1 MDLFFY
7 IAIIGASMI
16 LFSKIQYKMIWDR
29 SRYNG
34 NELALNKTKKNNFFI
49 KIKNSFLYELFYSQ
63 EFAKMNSRYGS
74 LMVII
79 GIIGMLVFKTIAI
92 ILRDLLLIILIFYL
106 FKFVKRLIKSLRS
119 Y

>member
-49 KIKNSFLYELFYSQ
+49 K
-63 EFAKMNSRYGS
+63 
-74 LMVII
+74 
-79 GIIGMLVFKTIAI
+79 
-92 ILRDLLLIILIFYL
+92 D
-106 FKFVKRLIKSLRS
+106 RLSI
-119 Y
+119 

>member
-49 KIKNSFLYELFYSQ
+49 KIKNSFL
-63 EFAKMNSRYGS
+63 
-74 LMVII
+74 
-79 GIIGMLVFKTIAI
+79 
-92 ILRDLLLIILIFYL
+92 
-106 FKFVKRLIKSLRS
+106 
-119 Y
+119 

>member
-7 IAIIGASMI
+7 IAIIGATMI
-16 LFSKIQYKMIWDR
+16 LFSKVQHKKICDR
-29 SRYNG
+29 ARYNG
-34 NELALNKTKKNNFFI
+34 NELILNKTKQNNFFI

-63 EFAKMNSRYGS
+63 EFAKMNGRYGR

-79 GIIGMLVFKTIAI
+79 GIVGMLVFKTLAI
-92 ILRDLLLIILIFYL
+92 ILVCLILIILFFYM
-106 FKFVKRLIKSLRS
+106 FQFVKRLIKSIRS

>member
-29 SRYNG
+29 SMYNG

-49 KIKNSFLYELFYSQ
+49 KIKNIHPPRSL
-63 EFAKMNSRYGS
+63 GS
-74 LMVII
+74 TPVRMD
-79 GIIGMLVFKTIAI
+79 
-92 ILRDLLLIILIFYL
+92 IL
-106 FKFVKRLIKSLRS
+106 
-119 Y
+119 

>member
-34 NELALNKTKKNNFFI
+34 NALALNKTKKNNFFI

-63 EFAKMNSRYGS
+63 EFAKMNSRYGTP
-74 LMVII
+74 IRW
-79 GIIGMLVFKTIAI
+79 IARAAAVSAP
-92 ILRDLLLIILIFYL
+92 LAGAAQVWQAANAGQAAASPPLPCTQR
-106 FKFVKRLIKSLRS
+106 R
-119 Y
+119 